1 VSFSVLVLV
10 GIVALLGPLLAWP
23 TRWRIPVVLGELV
36 GGILIGHSGF
46 GLINSTD
53 PTLTFLA
60 DLGFGLTMFV
70 AGSKVPIRDA
80 RLRPALLIGLVR
92 ALGVGLA
99 AAVVGVLLAD
109 IFHTGNAIIYA
120 VLMASS
126 SAALILPVV
135 DELSLGGPKV
145 LLMIAQAAIADTACI
160 VVLPLVIDP
169 ANAST
174 AAVGAV
180 LIAVG
185 ALILY
190 FALRWLDA
198 RGILRRAH
206 KTSERRHFA
215 LELRVSLIILFSL
228 ATIATLTHVSIM
240 LAGFACGLAVAAVGE
255 PQRLAKQLF
264 ALNDGFLGPVFFVWL
279 GASLS
284 LDQLVGHP
292 ELIVLGL
299 ALGIGALLVHALM
312 AVFRQPLSLG
322 VMAAAQ
328 LGVPVAAATVGQQ
341 THVLSP
347 GEPAA
352 LILGALVTIA
362 GLVAGSAIAAR
373 RGFTVPRESKSS
385 KHPKSPK
392 SAKPA
397 PSANSGEAG
406 EHGGEAS
413 DPVID
418 V

>member
-1 VSFSVLVLV
+1 MSFSVLVLV
-10 GIVALLGPLLAWP
+10 GAVALLGPLLAWP

-36 GGILIGHSGF
+36 GGILIGRSGF
-46 GLINSTD
+46 GLIHSTD

-99 AAVVGVLLAD
+99 AVAVGILLAD
-109 IFHTGNAIIYA
+109 IFHTGHAAIYA

-135 DELSLGGPKV
+135 GELGLGGPKV
-145 LLMIAQAAIADTACI
+145 LLTLAQVAIADTVCI
-160 VVLPLVIDP
+160 VALPLVIDP
-169 ANAST
+169 AKAPT
-174 AAVGAV
+174 AAIGAV
-180 LIAVG
+180 LIAV
-185 ALILY
+185 AAIILY
-190 FALRWLDA
+190 LGLRWLDA
-198 RGILRRAH
+198 RGLLRRFH
-206 KTSERRHFA
+206 KASERRHFA

-228 ATIATLTHVSIM
+228 AALASFTHISIM

-284 LDQLVGHP
+284 LGPLVGHP
-292 ELIVLGL
+292 EIIVLGI
-299 ALGIGALLVHALM
+299 ALGMGALLVHALM
-312 AVFRQPLSLG
+312 AIFRQPLSLG

-328 LGVPVAAATVGQQ
+328 LGVPVAAATLGQQ
-341 THVLSP
+341 THVLAP

-362 GLVAGSAIAAR
+362 GLAAASGIAAH
-373 RGFTVPRESKSS
+373 RGLVVV
-385 KHPKSPK
+385 
-392 SAKPA
+392 KPGKRGKKGKGA
-397 PSANSGEAG
+397 ATPPSAQSG
-406 EHGGEAS
+406 EHGGETPH
-413 DPVID
+413 PVVD